1 MPHSPISRRQIP
13 LRLLL
18 IVPFVLQTV
27 AAVGLV
33 GYLSFRNGQKA
44 ISDLATQL
52 GSQVSDRVGQH
63 LDTYLSTPRQL
74 NEMNLRAYELGL
86 LNLEEFNRT
95 GQYFWKQM
103 QVYNIG
109 YINYANQQGE
119 FIGIERTNA
128 GELLINDRTNT
139 IAQGKLRVY
148 ASNAA
153 GERTRLLEQ
162 KEYDPRQED
171 WYSAAIQAQ
180 RPVWSKIYQWEDKPE
195 ILSISS
201 SFPVR
206 QQTRQMVGV
215 IGVDLIL
222 SQISDFLKQLHIS
235 PRGKVFIME
244 RDGAIVAS
252 SSPDQPY
259 RLAAGKPR
267 RINAF
272 EVAEPL
278 IQTTA
283 RQLQKQFQTFDKI
296 ATRQEFH
303 FTLNTGEP
311 VFTYI
316 TPWKDELGLDWLVVV
331 TVPEA
336 DFMGQININTR
347 NTIWL
352 CLAAL
357 AIAILLGF
365 YTSRWITR
373 PIQRLSVASSA
384 IAAGD
389 LAQTVTVQGVRELS
403 ALAQSFNSMAGQLQA
418 SFTTLEQTNELLE
431 QRVEERTIEL
441 QAAKEAADAANH
453 AKSEFLANMSHE
465 LRTPLNGILG
475 YAQIFQRDKSFRPK
489 QRDGLDIIYQCGT
502 HLLTL
507 INDILDLSKVEAR
520 KLELHPASFSL
531 AEFLGGVRDICQV
544 RAEQKEIQFH
554 YEVLN
559 QLPIAIEADAK
570 RLRQILLNL
579 LGNAIKFTDEGTV
592 TLQVSVVAKLNQK
605 PSQPIYRLRFQI
617 TDTGVGMT
625 PEQVEKIFLPF
636 EQVGEQFRKAEGTG
650 LGLAITQR
658 LIQLMGSEI
667 QVESTS
673 GQGSRFWFDL
683 DLPEATDWSE
693 PDLAQSPHL
702 IVGYEGDRRLIL
714 VVDDLWENRVVIVNL
729 LEPLGFTVIEASNGQ
744 EGLEKAQ
751 HYQPDAIITDLA
763 MPVMDG
769 LVMTQRLR
777 ALPEFQAVVIIAS
790 SASVFNFNRQQSHAA
805 GCTDFLP
812 KPVQAIDLFD
822 QLQLYLD
829 LQWVYELVA
838 DAESADLVTPPMVVP
853 TIEEL
858 GALNEAVQAGYIN
871 RIQTEANRLKQLN
884 PQYSAF
890 ADRVLALAEE
900 FDEEAIIQL
909 IASCSG

>member
-1 MPHSPISRRQIP
+1 MPLFPFNRHQIP

-27 AAVGLV
+27 TAVGWV

-44 ISDLATQL
+44 ISDLATEL
-52 GSQVSDRVGQH
+52 GSQVSDRVEHH

-74 NEMNLRAYELGL
+74 NEINLRAYELGL
-86 LNLEEFNRT
+86 LNLEEFDRT

-119 FIGIERTNA
+119 FIGIERTNT

-139 IAQGKLRVY
+139 IAQGKLQVY
-148 ASNAA
+148 ASDAKGGRA
-153 GERTRLLEQ
+153 QRLAQ
-162 KEYDPRQED
+162 KVYDPRQED
-171 WYSAAIQAQ
+171 WYSAAIKAQ

-206 QQTRQMVGV
+206 NRANQIVGV
-215 IGVDLIL
+215 IGIDLIL
-222 SQISDFLKQLHIS
+222 SQISHFLKQLNIS
-235 PRGKVFIME
+235 PSGKVFIME
-244 RDGAIVAS
+244 RDGSIVAS
-252 SSPDQPY
+252 SSSTQPY
-259 RLAAGKPR
+259 HLLGGEPH
-267 RINAF
+267 RIDAF
-272 EVAEPL
+272 EITEPL

-283 RQLQKQFQTFDKI
+283 RQLQHQFQSLDKI
-296 ATRQEFH
+296 TTRQALY
-303 FTLNTGEP
+303 FTLDTGEQAFAY
-311 VFTYI
+311 V

-331 TVPEA
+331 TVPES
-336 DFMGQININTR
+336 DFMAQINANTQ

-352 CLAAL
+352 CFVAL
-357 AIAILLGF
+357 AVAILLGL

-373 PIQRLSVASSA
+373 PIARLSLASSA

-389 LAQTVTVQGVRELS
+389 LDQTVNVQGVRELN
-403 ALAQSFNSMAGQLQA
+403 ALAQSFNSMAGQLKA
-418 SFTTLEQTNELLE
+418 SFTTLENTNEILE

-475 YAQIFQRDKSFRPK
+475 YAQIFQRDKSFNPK
-489 QRDGLDIIYQCGT
+489 QRDGLDVIYQCGT

-507 INDILDLSKVEAR
+507 INDILDLSKVEAH
-520 KLELHPASFSL
+520 KLELQPTVFGL
-531 AEFLGGVRDICQV
+531 NDFLLGVRDNCQV
-544 RAEQKEIQFH
+544 RAEQKEILFQ
-554 YEVLN
+554 YEVLD
-559 QLPIAIEADAK
+559 QLPIAVEADVK

-579 LGNAIKFTDEGTV
+579 LGNAIKFTDAGSV
-592 TLQVSVVAKLNQK
+592 TLRVAVLGRANE
-605 PSQPIYRLRFQI
+605 SAGQPIHRVRFQV

-625 PEQVEKIFLPF
+625 PEQLEKIFLPF

-658 LIQLMGSEI
+658 IVQLMGSEI
-667 QVESTS
+667 QVESTY

-683 DLPEATDWSE
+683 DLPEVIDWLELVPEQASH
-693 PDLAQSPHL
+693 S
-702 IVGYEGDRRLIL
+702 IVGYVGDRRLIL

-729 LEPLGFTVIEASNGQ
+729 LEPLGFTVIEATNGQ

-751 HYQPDAIITDLA
+751 HYQPDVIITDLV

-769 LVMTQRLR
+769 FAMTQQLR
-777 ALPEFQAVVIIAS
+777 RLPEFQATVIIAS
-790 SASVFNFNRQQSHAA
+790 SASVFNFNRQQSYES

-812 KPVQAIDLFD
+812 KPVQASDLFD
-822 QLQLYLD
+822 QLQLYLQ
-829 LQWVYELVA
+829 LQWIDETT
-838 DAESADLVTPPMVVP
+838 AEIEPSQSTMTMLIP
-853 TIEEL
+853 TAEEL
-858 GALNEAVQAGYIN
+858 TSLYEAVQAGYIN
-871 RIQTEANRLKQLN
+871 RIQAEANHLKQLN
-884 PQYSAF
+884 PAYHSF
-890 ADRVLALAEE
+890 ADQVLALAAE
-900 FDEEAIIQL
+900 FDEEAIMQL
-909 IASCSG
+909 IASHIG

>member
-1 MPHSPISRRQIP
+1 MPHSPISRHQIP

-18 IVPFVLQTV
+18 IVPFVVQTV

-52 GSQVSDRVGQH
+52 GSQVSDRVDQH

-74 NEMNLRAYELGL
+74 NEINLRAYELGL
-86 LNLEEFNRT
+86 LNLADFNRV

-103 QVYNIG
+103 QVHNIG

-119 FIGIERTNA
+119 FIGIERTNT

-139 IAQGKLRVY
+139 IAQGKLQVY
-148 ASNAA
+148 ASDTK
-153 GERTRLLEQ
+153 GKRIQLLEQ

-171 WYSAAIQAQ
+171 WYSAAIKAQ
-180 RPVWSKIYQWEDKPE
+180 RPVWSQIYQWEDKPE

-206 QQTRQMVGV
+206 NQAQQIIGV

-222 SQISDFLKQLHIS
+222 SQISDFLKQLKIS
-235 PRGKVFIME
+235 PSGQVFIME
-244 RDGAIVAS
+244 RDGSIVAS
-252 SSPDQPY
+252 SSAGQPY
-259 RLAAGKPR
+259 HLRQGQPR
-267 RINAF
+267 RMAIF
-272 EVAEPL
+272 EITEPL
-278 IQTTA
+278 IQTTVQ
-283 RQLQKQFQTFDKI
+283 QLQQQFQSFDNI
-296 ATRQEFH
+296 ATRQELH
-303 FTLNTGEP
+303 FTLDTGEQAFAY
-311 VFTYI
+311 V

-336 DFMGQININTR
+336 DFMAQINANTR
-347 NTIWL
+347 NTILL
-352 CLAAL
+352 CVVAL
-357 AIAILLGF
+357 AVAILVGL

-373 PIQRLSVASSA
+373 PIARLSSASSA

-389 LAQTVTVQGVRELS
+389 LEQTVTVQGVRELND
-403 ALAQSFNSMAGQLQA
+403 LARSFNSMAAQLKA
-418 SFTTLEQTNELLE
+418 SFTELEQTNERLE
-431 QRVEERTIEL
+431 QRVEERTTEL

-475 YAQIFQRDKSFRPK
+475 YVQIFQRDKLFSPK
-489 QRDGLDIIYQCGT
+489 QRDGLDIIYQCGS

-507 INDILDLSKVEAR
+507 INDILDLAKVEAR
-520 KLELHPASFSL
+520 KLELQPTSFSL
-531 AEFLGGVRDICQV
+531 AELLIGVRDICQV
-544 RAEQKEIQFH
+544 RAEQKEVQFH

-559 QLPIAIEADAK
+559 HLPMAVEADVK

-579 LGNAIKFTDEGTV
+579 LGNAIKFTDVGSV
-592 TLQVSVVAKLNQK
+592 TLTVGVVARVDAS
-605 PSQPIYRLRFQI
+605 PSQPVHRVRFQI
-617 TDTGVGMT
+617 TDTGVGIP
-625 PEQVEKIFLPF
+625 PEQLEKIFLPF

-658 LIQLMGSEI
+658 FIQLMDSEI
-667 QVESTS
+667 QVESTY

-683 DLPEATDWSE
+683 DLPEAIDWTE
-693 PDLAQSPHL
+693 PDPDRSLHS
-702 IVGYEGDRRLIL
+702 IMGYEGDRRLVL

-729 LEPLGFTVIEASNGQ
+729 LEPLGFTVIEAANGQ

-751 HYQPDAIITDLA
+751 QYQPDAIITDLA

-769 LVMTQRLR
+769 FVMTQQLR
-777 ALPEFQAVVIIAS
+777 ALPAFQQAVIIAS

-812 KPVQAIDLFD
+812 KPVQAIELFE
-822 QLQLYLD
+822 QLQLYLN
-829 LQWVYELVA
+829 LQWRYESETEVA
-838 DAESADLVTPPMVVP
+838 SAQLATTMLVP
-853 TIEEL
+853 TAAEL
-858 GALNEAVQAGYIN
+858 AALYEAAQAGYIN
-871 RIQTEANRLKQLN
+871 RIQAEATHLKQLN
-884 PQYSAF
+884 PDYGVF

-909 IASCSG
+909 IASHIG